1 MPWNVDDLQKQFKA
15 LERRKHGD
23 AQRCRVEIRA
33 GKEDYK
39 RFYDEET
46 GSEMMASMLGT
57 DAALEGRE
65 RLLHR
70 LEELRESIRSGSAD
84 ASGIYSAKIYRRA
97 ATRFLDRLKKIVASS
112 MDTPDVRSL

>member
-1 MPWNVDDLQKQFKA
+1 MPWNVDDLQNQFKA

-33 GKEDYK
+33 GKENYE

-46 GSEMMASMLGT
+46 ASEMMAFMLGT

-70 LEELRESIRSGSAD
+70 LEELRETIRNGRAD
-84 ASGIYSAKIYRRA
+84 ASGVYSITVYRRA
-97 ATRFLDRLKKIVASS
+97 AIRFLDRLEKILPTSTE
-112 MDTPDVRSL
+112 TPDVRSL

>member
-1 MPWNVDDLQKQFKA
+1 MPWNVDNLQKQFKT

-23 AQRCRVEIRA
+23 AQRCRVEVRA

-46 GSEMMASMLGT
+46 ASEMMAFILGT
-57 DAALEGRE
+57 DAALEGQE

-70 LEELRESIRSGSAD
+70 LEELRNSIRSGSAD
-84 ASGIYSAKIYRRA
+84 APGVYSVKIYRRSA
-97 ATRFLDRLKKIVASS
+97 IRFLDRLGKIVASS
-112 MDTPDVRSL
+112 TLTPDVRSL

>member
-1 MPWNVDDLQKQFKA
+1 MHWNVDDLQKQFKA

-23 AQRCRVEIRA
+23 AQRCRVEVRA

-46 GSEMMASMLGT
+46 ASEMMAFMLGT

-70 LEELRESIRSGSAD
+70 LEELRESIQSGSAD
-84 ASGIYSAKIYRRA
+84 ASGVYSVKVYRRSA
-97 ATRFLDRLKKIVASS
+97 IRFLDRLGKIVASS
-112 MDTPDVRSL
+112 THTPDVGSL

>member
-1 MPWNVDDLQKQFKA
+1 MPWNVNALQKQFKA

-23 AQRCRVEIRA
+23 ARRCRVEIHA

-46 GSEMMASMLGT
+46 AREMMAFMLGT

-70 LEELRESIRSGSAD
+70 LEELRDAIRNGRADGSGV
-84 ASGIYSAKIYRRA
+84 YSVEVYRRA
-97 ATRFLDRLKKIVASS
+97 AIRFLDRLEEVLSTS
-112 MDTPDVRSL
+112 TDTPDVRSL